1 MFIILSMDYYN
12 KYKQYKQ
19 YKDNKFLRLVGL
31 NKNKFEIIVTEFLDY
46 VKLNTNKDWSPR
58 GKKASFN
65 LVDKLLLTMRYLRDY
80 PTFIVLGLEF
90 GISESYANK
99 IFNKV
104 SKTLPKLASLK
115 LPSLNNLDEKVLQRV
130 IIDVSEQRTERPK
143 KTKFKN

>member
-1 MFIILSMDYYN
+1 MFIIVGMDYYN
-12 KYKQYKQ
+12 KYKQYK
-19 YKDNKFLRLVGL
+19 DDKFLRLVGL
-31 NKNKFEIIVTEFLDY
+31 NKKKFEIIVIEFLDY
-46 VKLNTNKDWSPR
+46 VNLNTNKDWSPR
-58 GKKASFN
+58 GKKASFK

-104 SKTLPKLASLK
+104 SKTLPKLPSLK
-115 LPSLNNLDEKVLQRV
+115 LPNLNNLDEKVLERV
-130 IIDVSEQRTERPK
+130 IIDVSEQKTERPK